1 MLINADGTINKDI
14 KGVMVKTM
22 NVFLLEDQFIQW
34 TPTGK
39 RLELWHGKGDCESP
53 KSDRMEIRKVT
64 GWNRDSVIFLI
75 DKDHNVLNV

>member
-1 MLINADGTINKDI
+1 MLINADGKVNHDI

-22 NVFLLEDQFIQW
+22 NVFLLEDQFFQW

-39 RLELWHGKGDCESP
+39 RLELWHGKGDYESP
-53 KSDRMEIRKVT
+53 KSDLIEIRKVT

-75 DKDHNVLNV
+75 DKDHNVLNT